1 MTVDEELA
9 LDAYS
14 QIVSSAAEKVLP
26 SVASLRVG
34 RRSSWGTAG
43 GSGSAVVISEDGLLV
58 TSAHVVEELVR
69 GEAVFTN
76 GDSQEITLVGA
87 DPLADLAVVRART
100 GGLTPV
106 AMGDGD
112 RLRVGQLVI
121 AVGNPLGFSGTVTAG
136 VVSALG
142 RALPVRAGDGRR
154 VIDNVIQTDATL
166 NPGNSGGALVDSHAR
181 LIGINTALAGV
192 GLGLAVPINAIT
204 SLILNSL
211 IRDGRV
217 RRVYLGIA
225 GATQPLSQRLRARF
239 DRREGVGVM
248 ETVPGSP
255 AATAGLQAGDLLLSV
270 DDTTVSKVGDL
281 QRLLLT
287 TAVGAPLKLTVLRG
301 ESVLELTARTVE
313 LR

>member
-1 MTVDEELA
+1 MDEESE

-14 QIVSSAAEKVLP
+14 QTVSSAAEKVLP
-26 SVASLRVG
+26 AVASLRVG
-34 RRSSWGTAG
+34 RRGAGPMAG
-43 GSGSAVVISEDGLLV
+43 GTGSAVVVSEDGLMA
-58 TSAHVVEELVR
+58 TSAHVVEGLFQGTAAFTG
-69 GEAVFTN
+69 GEEH
-76 GDSQEITLVGA
+76 EIRLIGT
-87 DPLADLAVVRART
+87 DPLSDLAVVGTSA

-121 AVGNPLGFSGTVTAG
+121 AVGNPLGFAGTVTAG

-142 RALPVRAGDGRR
+142 RALPVRSGGTRR

-181 LIGINTALAGV
+181 LVGINTALAGV
-192 GLGLAVPINAIT
+192 GLGLAVPINAT
-204 SLILNSL
+204 TGLILTAL

-217 RRVYLGIA
+217 RRAYIGIA
-225 GATQPLSQRLRARF
+225 GATQSLPARLQARLG
-239 DRREGVGVM
+239 RREGVGVM

-255 AATAGLQAGDLLLSV
+255 AAAAGLAAGDVLLEV
-270 DDTTVSKVGDL
+270 DGVQVAKVADL

-287 TAVGAPLKLTVLRG
+287 IRLGSPLRLTVLRG
-301 ESVLELTARTVE
+301 DAVRHVEARPVE